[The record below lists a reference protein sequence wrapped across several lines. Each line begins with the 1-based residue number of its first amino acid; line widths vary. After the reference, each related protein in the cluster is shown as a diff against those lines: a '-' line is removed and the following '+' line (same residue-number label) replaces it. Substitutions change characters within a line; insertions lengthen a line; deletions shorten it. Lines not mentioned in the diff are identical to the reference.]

1 MVQLIVGVK
10 GAGKTKA
17 LINEVNRAAKDS
29 HGAVVCIEYGRKLTY
44 DIQYQAR
51 LVDAKDYEINDGC
64 SLYGFVCGIL
74 AANYDVSELFIDS
87 ALKVCQDDIASFE
100 SFILK
105 TDKITTKN
113 NITCLITASI
123 APENLPAS
131 IAGLVREFN

>member
-17 LINEVNRAAKDS
+17 LIAEVNRAARES

-51 LVDAKDYEINDGC
+51 LVDAKDYDVNDAS

-74 AANYDVSELFIDS
+74 AANYDVTELFIDS
-87 ALKVCQDDIASFE
+87 ALKICQDDIASFE
-100 SFILK
+100 EFILK
-105 TDKITTKN
+105 LDKITGKN
-113 NITCLITASI
+113 NINCIITASVS
-123 APENLPAS
+123 PENVPATITS
-131 IAGLVREFN
+131 LIRESN